1 MDPELQGPDPLCKF
15 LLSGKAHVFYSLV
28 GIIVLAIAVDAG
40 APRWLDAIVAVL
52 AGGIFADAWAHQF
65 LH

>member
-1 MDPELQGPDPLCKF
+1 MDPELQGPDPLWKF
-15 LLSGKAHVFYSLV
+15 LLSGKAHVFYGLI
-28 GIIVLAIAVDAG
+28 GIIVLAVAVDAG

-65 LH
+65 LY